1 LSLAVVPYRAMSPF
15 DDGFLMMAVA
25 IRHRGFP
32 AME

>member
-1 LSLAVVPYRAMSPF
+1 LSLAVLADRAMSPF

-25 IRHRGFP
+25 IRNRGIP